1 MSGKPRILFPLAID
15 PEALLK
21 FKDPDHKQTH
31 VAAEKLVRAHGILS
45 YGPGDEQALLAAIA
59 ILTGR
64 PNRLWSA
71 VVEYLA
77 KSRRTNRGRPASL
90 AEFLTGAASA
100 DDSAELV
107 RLALVAT
114 GAGGQSR
121 KAAQRNLTER
131 VTMPNIDESK
141 AMEQASSIGTFPK
154 GASRQEVREQL
165 IEPLASRSRL
175 VRIMDPYVF
184 RSFLKDPKRP
194 PTHVE
199 WLLHALQESLPES
212 ATISLVG
219 ELENSWH
226 VRDRE
231 KDEAR
236 VGAFLEKKL
245 AARAQ
250 PLEVKVR
257 LVQSASPRLQNRFLW
272 FDCTDPFD
280 VLHEFAPLGGDPLKD
295 EFRVTRQEQINFTE
309 TARLANAYESAT
321 QQGMVSVTKQFPLQ

>member
-1 MSGKPRILFPLAID
+1 MSGRAQILFPLAID

-21 FKDPDHKQTH
+21 FKDLEHKQTH
-31 VAAEKLVRAHGILS
+31 VAAEKLVRAHAILS
-45 YGPGDEQALLAAIA
+45 YGPGDEQALIAAIA
-59 ILTGR
+59 NLTGR

-77 KSRRTNRGRPASL
+77 KSRRTNRGREVPL
-90 AEFLTGAASA
+90 AEFLTSAASA
-100 DDSAELV
+100 DNSAELV

-121 KAAQRNLTER
+121 KSVQRNLTER

-141 AMEQASSIGTFPK
+141 AMERADSIGTFPK

-175 VRIMDPYVF
+175 VRIMDPYMF
-184 RSFLKDPKRP
+184 RTFLEDPKRP
-194 PTHVE
+194 PAHVE
-199 WLLHALQESLPES
+199 WLLHVLQGSLPER

-219 ELENSWH
+219 ELDNSWH

-231 KDEAR
+231 RDEAR
-236 VGAFLEKKL
+236 VGAFLEERL
-245 AARAQ
+245 AARAE
-250 PLEVKVR
+250 PLEVRVR

-280 VLHEFAPLGGDPLKD
+280 VLHEFAPLGRDTLKD
-295 EFRVTRQEQINFTE
+295 EFRVIRQEQMNFSE

-321 QQGMVSVTKQFPLQ
+321 GKGMVSVTMQFPLQ